1 MVKLSTTVLPLQEY
15 QPAFFAPEQ
24 LTQAAAQLLHQ
35 RYRAQVDLQ
44 PPSFLNQ
51 GRWQLTARGWVG
63 FIALLDGI
71 GLSLQPKVPLAN
83 LFGMLEVAYTLQSFR
98 FLPGLFNAATLEE
111 FYERLAQILAQQ
123 IVDRFRKGIYRAYVP
138 QAAALPYVR
147 GQLDLPRI
155 MRKPWQA
162 DLPCRYDEQTADVPE
177 NQILTWTLHR
187 ILQSDLCTEQRA
199 LPRVRQAYRLLQ
211 QTTTLQAFTVQ
222 AATQR
227 AYNRLNSDYHPLHA
241 LCHFF
246 LDQSG
251 PSHEVGART
260 MVPFVVDMARLYE
273 RFVAEWLKI
282 HLGDTYTLQTQE
294 RYHIGNAGPH
304 FEIDLVVYAKETGQ
318 VRWVMDTKYRAP
330 EVMPSPDEVAQVVAY
345 AEAKGADEAI
355 LIYPIPL
362 ARPLDQRIG
371 QIRVRSL
378 TFALDRDLD
387 QAGITF
393 LAALPVVN
401 NETGT

>member
-1 MVKLSTTVLPLQEY
+1 MVKLSATVLPLQEY
-15 QPAFFAPEQ
+15 QPAFFAPAQ
-24 LTQAAAQLLHQ
+24 LTDAAAQLLHQ

-63 FIALLDGI
+63 FIALVDGI

-138 QAAALPYVR
+138 QTAALPYVR

-155 MRKPWQA
+155 IRKPWHA
-162 DLPCRYDEQTADVPE
+162 DIPCHYDEQTADVPE
-177 NQILTWTLHR
+177 NQILAWTLHR

-211 QTTTLQAFTVQ
+211 QTTTLQAFSAQ

-227 AYNRLNSDYHPLHA
+227 QYNRLNSDYHPLHA

-251 PSHEVGART
+251 PSHEVGTRT

-273 RFVAEWLKI
+273 RFVAEWLKT
-282 HLGDTYTLQTQE
+282 HLGAEYTLQAQE
-294 RYHIGNAGPH
+294 RYHIGNTGPH
-304 FEIDLVVYAKETGQ
+304 FEIDLVVYAKDSAQ

-330 EVMPSPDEVAQVVAY
+330 DAMPSPDEVAQVVAY
-345 AEAKGADEAI
+345 AEAKSANEAI
-355 LIYPIPL
+355 LIYPVPL

-371 QIRVRSL
+371 KIRVRSL
-378 TFALDRDLD
+378 TFALDHDLN
-387 QAGITF
+387 QAGEVF
-393 LAALPVVN
+393 L
-401 NETGT
+401 ETLQAGRYK